1 MEHEFWHQRWETNT
15 VSFHEGRVNAALER
29 QFDRLALASGTPIF
43 VPLCGKAVDM
53 RWIRDRGHPVL
64 GVELSR
70 IAVRD
75 FFNEN
80 AMTYDEEE
88 TGPFVRFSGDGVTL
102 LCGDFFELTRD
113 HLVDVGAVYDR
124 ASLVALPANMRGQYV
139 AHLLSIVPRAAPML
153 TVTFEYREHEMDG
166 PPFSVSESEVR
177 ARFGGER
184 EIELLESREIID
196 EAPGLRKRGLR
207 ELYEHAF
214 LVASRDR

>member
-1 MEHEFWHQRWETNT
+1 MEHEFWHERWESNA

-29 QFDRLALASGTPIF
+29 QFEQLALAPGTTIF

-53 RWIRDRGHPVL
+53 RWLRDRGHPVL

-75 FFNEN
+75 FFSEN
-80 AMTYDEEE
+80 DMAYDEEE
-88 TGPFVRFSGDGVTL
+88 TGAFVRLNGDGVTL

-113 HLVDVGAVYDR
+113 HLVDIGAVYDR
-124 ASLVALPANMRGQYV
+124 ASLVALPANMRDRYV

-153 TVTFEYREHEMDG
+153 TVTFEYHEHEMDG

-184 EIELLESREIID
+184 HIEVLESREVID
-196 EAPGLRKRGLR
+196 QAPGLRQRGLSGLR
-207 ELYEHAF
+207 EHAF
-214 LVASRDR
+214 LLASR